1 MVLAAAGKDISA
13 WSQADASKQIQ
24 KAGHEFVLTVRRF
37 ANSHMRNKYGNEA
50 FKFDF
55 KRVESKSKR
64 K

>member
-37 ANSHMRNKYGNEA
+37 VICLSNKYGNEA
-50 FKFDF
+50 FTFDF
-55 KRVESKSKR
+55 KRVGSKR
-64 K
+64 KRK